1 FQQSYNSA
9 KDILKQ
15 CLECKFVSQDIVIDH
30 LGQELNVK
38 ARIVW
43 EDDNWRVIVPHAPM
57 RALAI
62 RIIPKNHINWFG
74 QLENNEIESLAQILK
89 ISDNLINIATPSKW
103 PSFTDRTVVF
113 RQSITVDRDFHF
125 FIDMLPSI
133 PFGGSE
139 LVDSL
144 SITSLDPDR
153 SAEIMREY
161 LLQNAE

>member
-1 FQQSYNSA
+1 
-9 KDILKQ
+9 
-15 CLECKFVSQDIVIDH
+15 
-30 LGQELNVK
+30 
-38 ARIVW
+38 RIVW